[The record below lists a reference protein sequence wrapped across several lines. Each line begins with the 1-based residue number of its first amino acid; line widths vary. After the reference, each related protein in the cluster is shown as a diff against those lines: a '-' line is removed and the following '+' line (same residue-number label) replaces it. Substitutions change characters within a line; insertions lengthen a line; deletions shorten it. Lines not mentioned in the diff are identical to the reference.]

1 MFCMKARIKHALHG
15 HGRKEA
21 VERYII
27 LGIVVGVVLAGIG
40 TAATVLS
47 TAGVPAVLAM
57 VGSFI
62 TFIFTVILVFYWFV
76 RGDN

>member
-15 HGRKEA
+15 HGKHEA

-27 LGIVVGVVLAGIG
+27 LGIIIGVVLAGIG
-40 TAATVLS
+40 TAATAID
-47 TAGVPAVLAM
+47 TRGVPAILAM

-62 TFIFTVILVFYWFV
+62 TFIFTVILVFYWLV
-76 RGDN
+76 RRDE